1 MMVKGFMLSYVIPQL
16 LKDGNRKS
24 LYIED
29 PLRAAVITL
38 HVWTQHHISLANS
51 ELHQL
56 CTALCLPKLEKD
68 TFLQYWAEFSQDV
81 SILRWLPNLF
91 NNPGI
96 IHSSALRL
104 LILLFVF
111 VLIIQFLFK

>member
-1 MMVKGFMLSYVIPQL
+1 MVKGFMLSYVIPQL

-29 PLRAAVITL
+29 LLRAAVITL
-38 HVWTQHHISLANS
+38 HVWTQHHIRLENS

-81 SILRWLPNLF
+81 SILR
-91 NNPGI
+91 
-96 IHSSALRL
+96 
-104 LILLFVF
+104 
-111 VLIIQFLFK
+111 